1 MPFKAPAF
9 PRRFQQSHPFQRQQ
23 RQQPQ
28 LQYKQERGQEVEET
42 SDDSSA
48 LEASRA
54 AMIARDGPVAMPTSL
69 VVPRDDE
76 YYEAATAKVQ
86 PTVQERGRAVAVAEV
101 ATDGA
106 SSEVTADHSLGEA

>member
-1 MPFKAPAF
+1 MHKRAEQRGQSRGDAAGGRRPPPRGQKMPFKAPAF

-86 PTVQERGRAVAVAEV
+86 STVQ
-101 ATDGA
+101 
-106 SSEVTADHSLGEA
+106 

>member
-1 MPFKAPAF
+1 MPFKPPAF
-9 PRRFQQSHPFQRQQ
+9 PRRFQQGHPFQRQQRQ

-28 LQYKQERGQEVEET
+28 LQYKQERGQEVEDT
-42 SDDSSA
+42 PDDSSE

-76 YYEAATAKVQ
+76 YYEAGLQ
-86 PTVQERGRAVAVAEV
+86 
-101 ATDGA
+101 
-106 SSEVTADHSLGEA
+106 